1 LDMKLDTSKLDKR
14 SLVLLSVIGAA
25 VVIAGFYMFYYDPS
39 QKKMESLRNEIAEK
53 EKIIK
58 IAIMKAPLAK
68 KLKKETVKL
77 EKRLN
82 PLRVKVAVSGKI
94 IPLLKTIED
103 EAQRLELKVLN
114 MSTSIQ
120 EPPPPPSPPK
130 EGDPGYEGQAPKTQP
145 PGYTIV
151 TLNIDIQGNYNKL
164 EDFIKTLQNLKTFIV
179 MERLEIVSDEKL
191 YPALTS
197 NVVMN
202 VFTKKEVD
210 NIDADK

>member
-1 LDMKLDTSKLDKR
+1 MDMKLDTSKLDKR

-53 EKIIK
+53 EKEIK

-82 PLRVKVAVSGKI
+82 TLRVKVAVSGKI

-130 EGDPGYEGQAPKTQP
+130 EGEPGYEGQAPKTQP
-145 PGYTIV
+145 PRYTMV

-210 NIDADK
+210 NIVIDK

>member
-1 LDMKLDTSKLDKR
+1 MDMKLDTSKLDKR
-14 SLVLLSVIGAA
+14 SLVLLGVIGAA

-53 EKIIK
+53 DKKIK

-68 KLKKETVKL
+68 KLKKEIAKL
-77 EKRLN
+77 ERRLN
-82 PLRVKVAVSGKI
+82 TLRVKVSVSGKI
-94 IPLLKTIED
+94 IPLVRTIED

-130 EGDPGYEGQAPKTQP
+130 EGEPGYEGQAPKTQP
-145 PGYTIV
+145 PRYTMV

-210 NIDADK
+210 NIVIDK